1 MHSTTLFFLAAA
13 AAPSVLGHG
22 WIKQWAAD
30 GGAPQKAQKQS
41 LASSAFRAS
50 PDNTG
55 WIGSN
60 FLTSGAITCGSSQTP
75 FNTVASPG
83 GTLFSS
89 ADQSAGKTLA
99 TKAGGFTELWVAG
112 NPGVGWPHPRGNVQV
127 YLGYCGESTT
137 ACQKFDASKAAWFK
151 IHSEVNGIQNTL
163 KPAYDGS
170 VDGNKYK
177 VPIPSNIKD
186 GSYLMRFELIAFGQS
201 SGAEGGQDQ
210 YYPFCGQ
217 ISVTG
222 GSSAA
227 NKFQTVTFPGAYKN
241 GKISEGSL
249 PGPQALASGPASGGS
264 DTSANSTEDTGSS
277 GSTDA
282 SSGDSSSG
290 STPSDSSSG
299 SGSSGSCSSR
309 RRRRRHNRSHKRQ
322 SRHGLNRR
330 SDGIVI
336 QSKSS

>member
-1 MHSTTLFFLAAA
+1 MHSTTIFLLAAA
-13 AAPSVLGHG
+13 AAPTVLGHG

-30 GGAPQKAQKQS
+30 GGAPQKAQKQN
-41 LASSAFRAS
+41 LASSAFRSA

-99 TKAGGFTELWVAG
+99 VKAGGSTTLWVAG
-112 NPGVGWPHPRGNVQV
+112 NPGDGWPHPKGNVQA
-127 YLGYCGESTT
+127 YLGYCGESAT

-163 KPAYDGS
+163 RPAYDSS

-186 GSYLMRFELIAFGQS
+186 GSYLLRFELIAFGQS
-201 SGAEGGQDQ
+201 SGQEGNQDQ

-217 ISVTG
+217 ISVSG
-222 GSSAA
+222 GSGAA

-241 GKISEGSL
+241 GKIAESSL
-249 PGPQALASGPASGGS
+249 PGPQALASGPASGDDS
-264 DTSANSTEDTGSS
+264 ETSANSTEETDGSDSTG
-277 GSTDA
+277 A
-282 SSGDSSSG
+282 SSG
-290 STPSDSSSG
+290 DSSSG

-309 RRRRRHNRSHKRQ
+309 RRRRRHNRSVKRH
-322 SRHGLNRR
+322 SGHGLNRR
-330 SDGIVI
+330 SHGVVLE
-336 QSKSS
+336 SRSS